1 MLMLR
6 RDEQVR
12 PRPPITLPE
21 PRRADDTADA
31 DPPTNISGTAI
42 SPPPTLIPRVRN
54 YGKMGRR
61 ADRFEKTK
69 ARASEPG
76 DQREGAWS
84 REQLERMNARFCRQ
98 LRWAIGRGLEHA
110 P

>member
-1 MLMLR
+1 MSTAYFTSTLFARHRPAAASRRRALWRLMLMLR

-42 SPPPTLIPRVRN
+42 SPPPTLIPRVR
-54 YGKMGRR
+54 
-61 ADRFEKTK
+61 
-69 ARASEPG
+69 
-76 DQREGAWS
+76 
-84 REQLERMNARFCRQ
+84 
-98 LRWAIGRGLEHA
+98 
-110 P
+110 